1 MQITLTRTSTPTP
14 TPTDMPTQACWFA
27 SIHKVAQSAGLEA
40 GMNALP
46 APMTVFEAD
55 LVGNP
60 IGRSWTVS
68 EGACGFAWVTFAGN
82 TPWGRWAKA
91 QGIASKGYPKGLQIW
106 VSEFNQSVERKEAYA
121 QAYAKVLREH
131 GIEAYA
137 HSRLD

>member
-14 TPTDMPTQACWFA
+14 TNVPTQACWFA

-46 APMTVFEAD
+46 EPMTVTEAD
-55 LVGNP
+55 LMGNP

-106 VSEFNQSVERKEAYA
+106 VSEFNQSVDRKEAYA

-137 HSRLD
+137 QSRLD

>member
-1 MQITLTRTSTPTP
+1 MQITLTRTNTPTP
-14 TPTDMPTQACWFA
+14 TSVPTQACWFA

-46 APMTVFEAD
+46 EPMMVTESD
-55 LVGNP
+55 LMGNP

-106 VSEFNQSVERKEAYA
+106 VSEFNQSVDRKEAYA

-137 HSRLD
+137 QSRLD

>member
-1 MQITLTRTSTPTP
+1 MKIRIKTPAGIKDTFTPETSCGYVHAKAH
-14 TPTDMPTQACWFA
+14 MEGM
-27 SIHKVAQSAGLEA
+27 KAGL
-40 GMNALP
+40 NALP
-46 APMTVFEAD
+46 VPMTVVESD
-55 LVGNP
+55 LMGNP

-106 VSEFNQSVERKEAYA
+106 VSEFNQSMARKEAYA
-121 QAYAKVLREH
+121 YAYAKVLREH

-137 HSRLD
+137 HSRMD

>member
-1 MQITLTRTSTPTP
+1 MQITLTRTAKPAP
-14 TPTDMPTQACWFA
+14 AMPTQADWFA
-27 SIHKVAQSAGLEA
+27 SIHKVAHEAGLEA
-40 GMNALP
+40 GLNVLP
-46 APMTVFEAD
+46 VPMTVCEAD
-55 LVGNP
+55 LMGNP
-60 IGRSWTVS
+60 VGRSWTVS

-106 VSEFNQSVERKEAYA
+106 VSEFNQSVDRKEAYA

-137 HSRLD
+137 QSRLD

>member
-1 MQITLTRTSTPTP
+1 MKIRIHTPAGIKDTFTPNTS
-14 TPTDMPTQACWFA
+14 CGF
-27 SIHKVAQSAGLEA
+27 IHAKAHMEGMKAGLK
-40 GMNALP
+40 ALP
-46 APMTVFEAD
+46 VPMTVCEAD
-55 LVGNP
+55 LMGNP

-106 VSEFNQSVERKEAYA
+106 VSEFNQSVARKEAYA
-121 QAYAKVLREH
+121 YAYAKVLREH
-131 GIEAYA
+131 GVEAYA

>member
-1 MQITLTRTSTPTP
+1 MQITLTRTATPTP
-14 TPTDMPTQACWFA
+14 TNVPTQACWFA

-46 APMTVFEAD
+46 EPMTVTESD
-55 LVGNP
+55 LMGNP

-82 TPWGRWAKA
+82 TAWGKWAKA

-106 VSEFNQSVERKEAYA
+106 VSEFNQSVERKEACA

>member
-1 MQITLTRTSTPTP
+1 MQITLTRKSTPA
-14 TPTDMPTQACWFA
+14 MPTQADWFA
-27 SIHKVAQSAGLEA
+27 SIHKVAHSAGLEA

-46 APMTVFEAD
+46 EPMTVTEAD
-55 LVGNP
+55 LMGNP

-106 VSEFNQSVERKEAYA
+106 VSEFNQSVDRKEAYA

-137 HSRLD
+137 QSRLD

>member
-1 MQITLTRTSTPTP
+1 MQITLTRTPTP
-14 TPTDMPTQACWFA
+14 TSTPAMPTQTCMFA
-27 SIHKVAQSAGLEA
+27 SIHKVAQGFALEA
-40 GMNALP
+40 GTNALP
-46 APMTVFEAD
+46 EPMTVCEAD
-55 LVGNP
+55 LMGNP

-106 VSEFNQSVERKEAYA
+106 VSEFNQSMARKEAYA
-121 QAYAKVLREH
+121 YAYAKVLREH

-137 HSRLD
+137 HSRMD